1 MAKGFNIELF
11 FKKNQTTLLIVGL
24 ILVAMFFLGVNVD
37 IVGEI
42 FVSRDNV
49 PDDNT
54 KRIGGCGA
62 KVN

>member
-37 IVGEI
+37 FVGEI

-49 PDDNT
+49 SDDNT